1 MTTRDHLINH
11 YELHPKMEIRDMF
24 KYIFQSSFGC
34 EHLVSDE
41 ARALAYI
48 KAELCEVT
56 EARAWRVDE
65 LDGDYCRVHLCSV
78 GGSLTPEVLTKYFC
92 LSAKTEPNGKT
103 ELISKLSIL
112 RSLIEDGTLPFS
124 LSEFDELNNRW
135 QEAGYPAIHH
145 SDIFRSTY
153 TPHYRVIARKY
164 IDDLFML
171 SKSEQIDRKTHFN

>member
-65 LDGDYCRVHLCSV
+65 LDGDRKSTRLNSSHS
-78 GGSLTPEVLTKYFC
+78 SRSRMPS
-92 LSAKTEPNGKT
+92 SA
-103 ELISKLSIL
+103 
-112 RSLIEDGTLPFS
+112 
-124 LSEFDELNNRW
+124 
-135 QEAGYPAIHH
+135 
-145 SDIFRSTY
+145 
-153 TPHYRVIARKY
+153 
-164 IDDLFML
+164 
-171 SKSEQIDRKTHFN
+171 